1 MTITLS
7 ITTHTVSIGKE
18 LLSES
23 LMEQIAQHSRV
34 IDKTIPGK
42 LIVDFDVK
50 MSHLLPTKCIFD
62 NWKTITK

>member
-1 MTITLS
+1 MKLTLS
-7 ITTHTVSIGKE
+7 ITPETVSIGKE
-18 LLSES
+18 LLSER
-23 LMEQIAQHSRV
+23 LMEQIAEHSRV

-62 NWKTITK
+62 NWKTIAK